1 MKITQSSIFL
11 NDMRFYAYHGV
22 LPQERVVGGEYS
34 VSLRVYVNL
43 STAMELDMVEMTLD
57 YSEIYKVIQHEMLTP
72 SDLLEH
78 LAGRLGQAVMDAFP
92 QISEVNLSV
101 VKLNPPMGADCKGA
115 GIELHITRD

>member
-1 MKITQSSIFL
+1 
-11 NDMRFYAYHGV
+11 MRFYAYHGV

>member
-22 LPQERVVGGEYS
+22 LPQERIVGGEYS
-34 VSLRVYVNL
+34 VSLKVYVNL
-43 STAMELDMVEMTLD
+43 SSAMEHDMVEVALNYAD
-57 YSEIYKVIQHEMLTP
+57 LYEVVQHEMLIP

-78 LAGRLGQAVMDAFP
+78 LSGRIGQAVMDAFP

-115 GIELHITRD
+115 GIELHITRE

>member
-22 LPQERVVGGEYS
+22 LPQERIVGGEYS
-34 VSLRVYVNL
+34 VSLKVYVNL
-43 STAMELDMVEMTLD
+43 SSAMEHDLVEVTLNYAD
-57 YSEIYKVIQHEMLTP
+57 LYEVVQHEMLIP

-78 LAGRLGQAVMDAFP
+78 LSGRIGQAVMDAFP

-115 GIELHITRD
+115 GIELHITRE